1 MSRLVWDRTQE
12 RVYET
17 GTDHGV
23 LYLRN
28 SDGTYSDGVVWNGL
42 TSVSLNPSGAEAS
55 AFWADNV
62 KYLNLL
68 SAEEL
73 DFTIEAYSY
82 PRQFR
87 NCLGRRELVPG
98 FMVSQQ
104 KREMFGFSFRSLIGN
119 AEQGTDYS
127 YKLHVIYGCMASPSE
142 RSYATVNDS
151 PEAVTLSWEISTLP
165 IRVDDMKTT
174 AEFEFDGKR
183 FKSLGLMNVLHAIED
198 ILYGTDD
205 TPARLILPEEL
216 PALYTY
222 FRYIRDS
229 DGETILDSDGQPILS
244 AVYD

>member
-1 MSRLVWDRTQE
+1 MSRLIWDRTQE
-12 RVYET
+12 RIYET

-73 DFTIEAYSY
+73 GFTIEAYSY

-87 NCLGRRELVPG
+87 NCLGRREVVPG

-198 ILYGTDD
+198 VLYGTDD

>member
-12 RVYET
+12 RIYET

-73 DFTIEAYSY
+73 GFTIEAYSY

-183 FKSLGLMNVLHAIED
+183 FKNLGLMNVLHAIED